1 MRRWWRALEL
11 RLAHHRADRLVRLL
25 ASSRAITRGV
35 VLALLCE
42 SAHDASAETVK
53 ATRFGYPGDRWAGR
67 TLRCLGRAMEPGD
80 LVIAHRRLPCGT
92 VVRVTSRRT
101 GRSVVATV
109 ADKGPWGALLPD
121 GTWTL
126 KRRRTD
132 PGVWR
137 GGADL
142 SPAVV
147 KAIGH
152 RSFDRVELE
161 VLR

>member
-1 MRRWWRALEL
+1 MI
-11 RLAHHRADRLVRLL
+11 RLL
-25 ASSRAITRGV
+25 HAAL
-35 VLALLCE
+35 LALLVE
-42 SAHDASAETVK
+42 GVAEAETVK
-53 ATRFGYPGDRWAGR
+53 ATRFGYPGDKWAGR
-67 TLRCLGRAMEPGD
+67 TLRCLGRPMAEGD

-109 ADKGPWGALLPD
+109 ADRGPYGSTLPD
-121 GTWTL
+121 GTWAI
-126 KRRRTD
+126 KRRASD

-147 KAIGH
+147 AAIGH
-152 RSFDRVELE
+152 RSFDRVELDA
-161 VLR
+161 LR